1 MQEFAT
7 PNLNA
12 RIWKTE
18 KLFLNISFHF
28 GNLHQILNI
37 LKQKMILIANVFPK
51 LQTVKNL
58 FRTPSKRCCFRA
70 CFDSQHGKASQIL
83 AKSPWERFYHVLLSF
98 SRKLIGKMA
107 PLVLREII
115 RVFFNTLT
123 GGGKYPVQD
132 CQCMP
137 LPFKCNY
144 LKNEKLF
151 LHFLFHFWNLHLI
164 LNNLKQKMTVIAN
177 VFHKLKT
184 VKILVRPLSE
194 TRPFRTRFRI

>member
-1 MQEFAT
+1 
-7 PNLNA
+7 
-12 RIWKTE
+12 
-18 KLFLNISFHF
+18 
-28 GNLHQILNI
+28 
-37 LKQKMILIANVFPK
+37 
-51 LQTVKNL
+51 
-58 FRTPSKRCCFRA
+58 
-70 CFDSQHGKASQIL
+70 
-83 AKSPWERFYHVLLSF
+83 
-98 SRKLIGKMA
+98 MA
-107 PLVLREII
+107 PLVLHEII

-194 TRPFRTRFRI
+194 TRPFRTRFRS